1 MTTATAPARPSPRVR
16 LHHLDNLRVYLTFL
30 VVAHHVALA
39 YGNLGIWPNW
49 EEPDATAD
57 GLPLDTL
64 VLFNQAY
71 TMGFF
76 FLLSGHFAPPAL
88 DRRGPGGYAR
98 ERLRRLGI
106 PFLAFLILL
115 RPLYTLPDYLGRA
128 ADERGPYWRF
138 YLTESNIGPMWFVEV
153 LLVFSLLYA
162 WMRASRPAAEPA
174 ARTPRALRAWHL
186 AVFAVALAVVSWVW
200 RMAVPVG
207 EFVPVLGLPSAAYM
221 PQYVAM
227 FCLGVVAYRRG
238 WLTVLPKRAGLLGAG
253 FVAAS
258 MLAMAFSGYA
268 ALDLEDPPA
277 PTDTAHL
284 GFALW
289 DSLFAVGAM
298 LILLRFFER
307 FVGGSG
313 PLARFLSANA
323 YGVYL
328 VHAPIIVGVVAL
340 LAPIEAAPVLKFLVA
355 FALAA
360 PLSWV
365 ATAALRRLRPVRA
378 VL

>member
-1 MTTATAPARPSPRVR
+1 MTTATAPPLAPATGR

-30 VVAHHVALA
+30 VVAHHVALG

-49 EEPDATAD
+49 EEPENAA
-57 GLPLDTL
+57 GALPLDVF

-71 TMGFF
+71 TMGLF
-76 FLLSGHFAPPAL
+76 FLLSGAFAPPAL
-88 DRRGPGGYAR
+88 DRRGPGPYAR

-115 RPLYTLPDYLGRA
+115 RPLYTLPEYLGRP
-128 ADERGPYWRF
+128 ADERGPYWQY

-162 WMRASRPAAEPA
+162 WFRAVRPAPEPA
-174 ARTPRALRAWHL
+174 PPQSLRPWHF
-186 AVFAVALAVVSWVW
+186 AAFAVALALVSWVW

-207 EFVPVLGLPSAAYM
+207 QFVPVLGLPSAAYL
-221 PQYVAM
+221 PQYVAV
-227 FCLGVVAYRRG
+227 FCLGALAFRRG
-238 WLTVLPKRAGLLGAG
+238 WLANLPRRAGLLGVG
-253 FVAAS
+253 LILAS
-258 MLAMAFSGYA
+258 LLAMAFSGYA
-268 ALDLEDPPA
+268 ALDLEDPPPA
-277 PTDTAHL
+277 VSTAHL

-289 DSLFAVGAM
+289 DSLFAVGAI
-298 LILLRFFER
+298 LILLRGFER
-307 FVGGSG
+307 FANGSG

-328 VHAPIIVGVVAL
+328 VHAPVIVGAVAL
-340 LAPIEAAPVLKFLVA
+340 LAPVAAPPVVKFLLAFAVAAPV
-355 FALAA
+355 
-360 PLSWV
+360 SWA
-365 ATAALRRLRPVRA
+365 ATAALRRIPAVRS